1 MNLAFHDIR
10 HHVGRFVATSAVI
23 GLLFTVVL
31 AMAGI
36 YQGLVDDATV
46 LVGRLQADLWVVQR
60 GTHGPFADPSRLDPS
75 MELRVAAVPGV
86 LSARAFTMQVL
97 QRDHGEHAT
106 TDRSIVSASRPA
118 IRFALVGLSFPEDR
132 GEALSITQ
140 GRPLGQAHG
149 ELIADASLGVGIGE
163 VLHLGRDDYRVVGL
177 TKQLLASG
185 GDAVVFA
192 TVSDTQRILADDSSD
207 ALIAERE
214 RRLARLRD
222 TDLGRS
228 QPALEDLAID
238 PRWTFPAMAAP
249 PIQAVLVRV
258 APARLEEVRATLSRW
273 SDVSVWTRAEEEE
286 LVLQGMVAKAR
297 MQLGVFSAILI
308 VTSSLLLAAVLYN
321 LTLEKAHDI
330 AVLKLLGARATRI
343 VALVLE
349 QAWATSVLGYGIALA
364 IGSQAF
370 PHFPRRVVLT
380 ETSVVG
386 VGLLLLLVS
395 TLASL
400 AGVVYA
406 LRIDPGPALEA

>member
-1 MNLAFHDIR
+1 MNLAFHDVR
-10 HHVGRFVATSAVI
+10 HHFGRFVATSAVI

-46 LVGRLQADLWVVQR
+46 LIARMNADLWVVQR
-60 GTHGPFADPSRLDPS
+60 GTRGPFADPSRLDPS
-75 MELRVAAVPGV
+75 LELRVAGVPGV

-97 QRDHGEHAT
+97 QRDHG
-106 TDRSIVSASRPA
+106 DRAL
-118 IRFALVGLSFPEDR
+118 RFALVGLSFPEDR
-132 GEALSITQ
+132 GEELSITQ
-140 GRPLGQAHG
+140 GRSLGQSHG
-149 ELIADASLGVGIGE
+149 ELIADASLGVAIGE
-163 VLHLGRDDYRVVGL
+163 SVHLGRDDYRVVGL
-177 TKQLLASG
+177 TRQVLASG

-192 TVSDTQRILADDSSD
+192 TVADTQRILADDSSD
-207 ALIAERE
+207 ALVAERE

-228 QPALEDLAID
+228 QPALEYLAVD
-238 PRWTFPAMAAP
+238 PRWTFPALAAP
-249 PIQAVLVRV
+249 PIHAVLVRV
-258 APARLEEVRATLSRW
+258 APAHLDEVRATLARW
-273 SDVSVWTRAEEEE
+273 GDVSVWTHAEEEA

-297 MQLGVFSAILI
+297 MQLGMFSAILI

-349 QAWATSVLGYGIALA
+349 QAWATAILGYGIALA

-386 VGLLLLLVS
+386 VGLLLLVVS
-395 TLASL
+395 TLASV
-400 AGVVYA
+400 AGIVYA
-406 LRIDPGPALEA
+406 LRVDPGPVLES

>member
-10 HHVGRFVATSAVI
+10 HHVGRFAATSAVV

-46 LVGRLQADLWVVQR
+46 LLDRTHADLWVVQR
-60 GTHGPFADPSRLDPS
+60 GTRGPFADPSRLDPS
-75 MELRVAAVPGV
+75 LELRVAAVPGV
-86 LSARAFTMQVL
+86 LSARAFTTQVV
-97 QRDHGEHAT
+97 QRDHRG
-106 TDRSIVSASRPA
+106 RQL
-118 IRFALVGLSFPEDR
+118 RFALVGLSFPADR
-132 GEALSITQ
+132 GDDLAVAQ
-140 GRPLGQAHG
+140 GRTLAQAHG
-149 ELIADASLGVGIGE
+149 ELIADASLGVAIGE
-163 VLHLGRDDYRVVGL
+163 VVHLGRDDYRVVGL
-177 TKQLLASG
+177 TRQLLASG

-192 TVSDTQRILADDSSD
+192 TVADTQRILADDSSD

-214 RRLARLRD
+214 RRLTRLRD

-228 QPALEDLAID
+228 QPALEAFAID
-238 PRWTFPAMAAP
+238 PRWAFPAIAAP
-249 PIQAVLVRV
+249 SIHAVRV
-258 APARLEEVRATLSRW
+258 NVAKAHVEEVRATLMRW
-273 SDVSVWTRAEEEE
+273 SDVTVWTRAEEEA

-297 MQLGVFSAILI
+297 MQLAVFSAILI

-330 AVLKLLGARATRI
+330 AVLKLLGARSTRI

-349 QAWATSVLGYGIALA
+349 QAWVTAVLGYGIALA
-364 IGSQAF
+364 IGTQAF

-386 VGLLLLLVS
+386 VGLLLLVVS
-395 TLASL
+395 TLASV

-406 LRIDPGPALEA
+406 LRVDPGPVLES

>member
-1 MNLAFHDIR
+1 MNLAFEDIR
-10 HHVGRFVATSAVI
+10 HHVGRFLAVSAAV

-46 LVGRLQADLWVVQR
+46 LLNRMDADLWVVQR
-60 GTHGPFADPSRLDPS
+60 GTRGPFADPSRLDPS
-75 MELRVAAVPGV
+75 LESRVAAMPGV
-86 LSARAFTMQVL
+86 RSARAFTTQVL
-97 QRDHGEHAT
+97 QRDHGK
-106 TDRSIVSASRPA
+106 RQ
-118 IRFALVGLSFPEDR
+118 IRFALVGLSFPYDY
-132 GEALSITQ
+132 GNGLSPVQ
-140 GRPLGQAHG
+140 GRSLAQAHG
-149 ELIADASLGVGIGE
+149 ELIADASLGIAIGE
-163 VLHLGRDDYRVVGL
+163 VVRLGRDDYHVVGL
-177 TKQLLASG
+177 TQQLLASG

-192 TVSDTQRILADDSSD
+192 SVSDTQRILTDDSSD
-207 ALIAERE
+207 ALVAERQ
-214 RRLARLRD
+214 RRLTRLRD

-228 QPALEDLAID
+228 LPSLEELAVD
-238 PRWTFPAMAAP
+238 PRWTFPAIAAP

-258 APARLEEVRATLSRW
+258 APARLDEVRARLAGW
-273 SDVSVWTRAEEEE
+273 SDVSVWTHAEEAQ

-297 MQLGVFSAILI
+297 MQLGLFSAILI

-330 AVLKLLGARATRI
+330 AVLKLLGARASRI

-349 QAWATSVLGYGIALA
+349 QAWATAVLGYATALV

-386 VGLLLLLVS
+386 VGLVLLAVS
-395 TLASL
+395 TLASI

-406 LRIDPGPALEA
+406 LRIDPGPVLEG

>member
-10 HHVGRFVATSAVI
+10 HHVGRFVATSVVV

-46 LVGRLQADLWVVQR
+46 LVDRVDADLWVVQR
-60 GTHGPFADPSRLDPS
+60 GTRGPFADPSRLDPTL
-75 MELRVAAVPGV
+75 ELRVAAVPGV
-86 LSARAFTMQVL
+86 LSARAFTTQIL
-97 QRDHGEHAT
+97 QRDHG
-106 TDRSIVSASRPA
+106 TDPL
-118 IRFALVGLSFPEDR
+118 RFALVGLSFPEDR
-132 GEALSITQ
+132 GEELSIMQ
-140 GRPLGQAHG
+140 GHPIAQAHG
-149 ELIADASLGVGIGE
+149 EIIADASLGLAIGE
-163 VLHLGRDDYRVVGL
+163 VLRLGRDDYRVVGL
-177 TKQLLASG
+177 TKQILASG
-185 GDAVVFA
+185 GDGVVFA

-207 ALIAERE
+207 ALIAERQ
-214 RRLARLRD
+214 RRLTRLRD

-228 QPALEDLAID
+228 EPALEDLATD
-238 PRWTFPAMAAP
+238 PRWTFPAIAAP

-258 APARLEEVRATLSRW
+258 APARLEAVRATLARW
-273 SDVSVWTRAEEEE
+273 SDVSVWTRAEEEK

-297 MQLGVFSAILI
+297 MQLGVFSVILI
-308 VTSSLLLAAVLYN
+308 VSSSLLLAAVLYN

-349 QAWATSVLGYGIALA
+349 QAWATAVLGYGIALV
-364 IGSQAF
+364 IGSEAF

-380 ETSVVG
+380 ETSVIGLG
-386 VGLLLLLVS
+386 VLLFVVS
-395 TLASL
+395 TLASV

-406 LRIDPGPALEA
+406 LRIDPGPVLET